1 MLKARMSDF
10 FAKHESSLEIAF
22 FVGGFI
28 FDIWMLAAP
37 DEVISIIQQIS
48 YLFLIAVLIHFELLH
63 RLVRWRP
70 QGMMVRIWTYRTFIM
85 HFLLG
90 SLLSV
95 YSLFYIKSAS
105 IFSSFVFL
113 LFIIGLLLANELP
126 VIKRANV
133 SFKIGLYAICLF
145 SFLSIAYPI
154 LFGFLGFVPFM
165 FSLVTTLGI
174 LYLQYKQLQRA
185 IPQEPVLFR
194 AVMAPAGSVMIL
206 FFIFYFLGWIPPV
219 PLSVKTQGVYHFIEK
234 KDGNYL
240 LSYQP
245 EWPYF
250 IRDSDKVFKALPGDK
265 IYFFAQIYS
274 PARISDEVVIHWH
287 QKNKKD
293 DWELMDKIPLKIQGG
308 RELGYRGYA
317 FKSNYTPG
325 EWKIAVKTSSGIEI
339 SRHYFTVENASDNS
353 DTRVFSI
360 ISK

>member
-1 MLKARMSDF
+1 MLKARLSDF
-10 FAKHESSLEIAF
+10 FEKHESSLEIAF
-22 FVGGFI
+22 FIGGFI

-37 DEVISIIQQIS
+37 DEVISIIQQAS
-48 YLFLIAVLIHFELLH
+48 YLAVIAVLVHYELLH
-63 RLVRWRP
+63 RLVKWRP
-70 QGMMVRIWTYRTFIM
+70 QGMMIRIWNYRTFIM

-105 IFSSFVFL
+105 VFSSFVFL

-126 VIKRANV
+126 AIKRANV
-133 SFKIGLYAICLF
+133 SFKIGLYAICVF
-145 SFLSIAYPI
+145 SFLSILFPI
-154 LFGFLGFVPFM
+154 LFGFVGFVPFI
-165 FSLVTTLGI
+165 FSLLTTLAI
-174 LYLQYKQLQRA
+174 LYLQYKQLWRV
-185 IPQEPVLFR
+185 IPEQPVLFR

-206 FFIFYFLGWIPPV
+206 FFVFYFLGWIPPV
-219 PLSVKTQGVYHFIEK
+219 PLSVKTQGVYHFVEK

-240 LSYQP
+240 LSYER

-250 IRDSDKVFKALPGDK
+250 FRDSDKNFKAIPGDK

-325 EWKIAVKTSSGIEI
+325 EWKIEVRTSSGIEI
-339 SRHYFTVENASDNS
+339 SRYYFTVQAAAETDARSFFMI
-353 DTRVFSI
+353 T
-360 ISK
+360 K

>member
-1 MLKARMSDF
+1 MLKARLSDF

-37 DEVISIIQQIS
+37 DEIISIIQQAS
-48 YLFLIAVLIHFELLH
+48 YLAVIAVLIHFELLH
-63 RLVRWRP
+63 RLVKWRP
-70 QGMMVRIWTYRTFIM
+70 QGMMIRIWNYRTFIM

-105 IFSSFVFL
+105 VFSSFIFL

-126 VIKRANV
+126 AIKRANV
-133 SFKIGLYAICLF
+133 SFKIGLYVICVF
-145 SFLSIAYPI
+145 SFLSILFPI
-154 LFGFLGFVPFM
+154 IFGFVGFVPFI
-165 FSLVTTLGI
+165 FSLLTTLAI
-174 LYLQYKQLQRA
+174 LYLQYKQLGRV
-185 IPQEPVLFR
+185 IPEQPVLFR

-206 FFIFYFLGWIPPV
+206 FFVFYFLGWIPPV
-219 PLSVKTQGVYHFIEK
+219 PLSVKTQGVYHFVEK

-240 LSYQP
+240 LSYER

-250 IRDSDKVFKALPGDK
+250 FRDSDKTFKSIPGDK

-308 RELGYRGYA
+308 REQGYRGYA

-325 EWKIAVKTSSGIEI
+325 EWKIEVRTRSGIEI
-339 SRHYFTVENASDNS
+339 SRYYFTVQTAAENDA
-353 DTRVFSI
+353 RALHI
-360 ISK
+360 ITK

>member
-1 MLKARMSDF
+1 MLKARLSDF

-22 FVGGFI
+22 FIGGFI

-37 DEVISIIQQIS
+37 DEVISIIQQAS
-48 YLFLIAVLIHFELLH
+48 YLAVIAVLVHYELLH
-63 RLVRWRP
+63 RLVKWRP
-70 QGMMVRIWTYRTFIM
+70 QGMMIRIWNYRTFIM

-105 IFSSFVFL
+105 VFSSFVFL

-126 VIKRANV
+126 AIKRANV
-133 SFKIGLYAICLF
+133 SFKIGLYAICVF
-145 SFLSIAYPI
+145 SFLSILFPI
-154 LFGFLGFVPFM
+154 LFGFVGFVPFI
-165 FSLVTTLGI
+165 FSLLTTLAI
-174 LYLQYKQLQRA
+174 LYLQYKQLWRV
-185 IPQEPVLFR
+185 IPEQPVLFR

-206 FFIFYFLGWIPPV
+206 FFVFYFLGWIPPV
-219 PLSVKTQGVYHFIEK
+219 PLSVKTQGVYHFVEK

-240 LSYQP
+240 LSYER

-250 IRDSDKVFKALPGDK
+250 FRDSDKNFKAIPGDK

-325 EWKIAVKTSSGIEI
+325 EWKIEVRTSSGIEI
-339 SRHYFTVENASDNS
+339 SRYYFTVQAAAETDARSFFMI
-353 DTRVFSI
+353 T
-360 ISK
+360 K